1 MDGKDFAD
9 EFKKGYE
16 MTEKEWEDRQKPY
29 QPWEEEDTSLLD
41 KFGLRKK
48 GKK

>member
-16 MTEKEWEDRQKPY
+16 MTEKEWKDRQKPY
-29 QPWEEEDTSLLD
+29 DPAEEQDTSLLNLFRM
-41 KFGLRKK
+41 KKRERK
-48 GKK
+48 